1 METCSATQDEEVRR
15 VLILLLVVLLGACR
29 DDEPA
34 DPVAERDD
42 DTDEP
47 IIYVAVGASE
57 TVGVGA
63 GDPTLAWPEVFR
75 RRALPPGTM
84 FTSLGV
90 SGSTVAAALQQQV
103 ARAVDLQPTLV
114 TVWLNVNDLTR
125 FVPPETYES
134 QLRDLV
140 NRLRRGGETAV
151 LVANTPALDRLPAIT
166 RFGLDPALVNG
177 AVDAYNRAIERVVR
191 DEGAVLVDLH
201 TASLAARAEGK
212 EAGYISGDGFHPSA
226 AGHEAAA
233 EVFAAAYRASVTA
246 ARR

>member
-1 METCSATQDEEVRR
+1 MRR
-15 VLILLLVVLLGACR
+15 ALILVLLFLLSGAACR
-29 DDEPA
+29 DDESA
-34 DPVAERDD
+34 APVAERDE
-42 DTDEP
+42 DEQP
-47 IIYVAVGASE
+47 IVYVAVGASE

-63 GDPTLAWPEVFR
+63 GDPTLASPEVFR
-75 RRALPPGTM
+75 RRALPPDTV
-84 FTSLGV
+84 FTSVGV
-90 SGSTVAAALQQQV
+90 SGSTVAAALQQQAPRV
-103 ARAVDLQPTLV
+103 VEFEPTLV

-140 NRLRRGGETAV
+140 HRLRRDGATTV
-151 LVANTPALDRLPAIT
+151 LVANTPALDRLPAVT
-166 RFGLDPALVNG
+166 RFGLDPALING
-177 AVDAYNRAIERVVR
+177 AVEAYNRAIERVVR

-201 TASLAARAEGK
+201 AASLAARADGK

>member
-1 METCSATQDEEVRR
+1 MRR
-15 VLILLLVVLLGACR
+15 VLILLLLLLLSGAACR

-34 DPVAERDD
+34 APVAERDD
-42 DTDEP
+42 EGVGP
-47 IIYVAVGASE
+47 IVYVAVGASE

-75 RRALPPGTM
+75 RRALPPDTV

-90 SGSTVAAALQQQV
+90 SGSTVAAALQQQ
-103 ARAVDLQPTLV
+103 APRAVELRPTLV

-140 NRLRRGGETAV
+140 RRLRRDGGTTV
-151 LVANTPALDRLPAIT
+151 LVANTPALDRLPAIA

-177 AVDAYNRAIERVVR
+177 AVEAYNRAIERVVR

-201 TASLAARAEGK
+201 AASLVARAEGK
-212 EAGYISGDGFHPSA
+212 EPGYISGDGFHPSA

>member
-1 METCSATQDEEVRR
+1 MRR
-15 VLILLLVVLLGACR
+15 ALVLLLALLVGACS
-29 DDEPA
+29 DNQPA
-34 DPVAERDD
+34 AERNDA
-42 DTDEP
+42 EP
-47 IIYVAVGASE
+47 IVYVAVGASE

-75 RRALPPGTM
+75 RTALPPDAR

-90 SGSTVAAALQQQV
+90 SGSTVAAALEQQ
-103 ARAVDLQPTLV
+103 APRAVELEPTLV

-134 QLRDLV
+134 QLRRLV
-140 NRLRRGGETAV
+140 RHVRRDGETTV
-151 LVANTPALDRLPAIT
+151 LVANTPALDRLPAVA
-166 RFGLDPALVNG
+166 RFGLDPALIDGV
-177 AVDAYNRAIERVVR
+177 VDAYNQAIDRVVR

-201 TASLAARAEGK
+201 AASLAARAEGK

-226 AGHEAAA
+226 AGHDAVAAA
-233 EVFAAAYRASVTA
+233 FAVAYRASATA

>member
-1 METCSATQDEEVRR
+1 MRR
-15 VLILLLVVLLGACR
+15 VLILLFVLTLGACT
-29 DDEPA
+29 DNGPGSPEAEGGDEG
-34 DPVAERDD
+34 
-42 DTDEP
+42 P
-47 IIYVAVGASE
+47 IVYVAVGASE

-75 RRALPPGTM
+75 RRALPPDTV

-90 SGSTVAAALQQQV
+90 SGSTVAGALQQQ
-103 ARAVDLQPTLV
+103 ASRAVELAPTLV

-125 FVPPETYES
+125 FVSPETYES

-140 NRLRRGGETAV
+140 HRLRRDGDTTV
-151 LVANTPALDRLPAIT
+151 LVANTPALDRLPAIA
-166 RFGLDPALVNG
+166 RFGLDPALIDG
-177 AVDAYNRAIERVVR
+177 AVDAYNRVIERVAR

-201 TASLAARAEGK
+201 AASMSARAEGK

>member
-1 METCSATQDEEVRR
+1 MRR
-15 VLILLLVVLLGACR
+15 VLILVLLLLLAGAACN

-34 DPVAERDD
+34 TPVAERDD
-42 DTDEP
+42 EGEAP
-47 IIYVAVGASE
+47 IVYVAVGASE

-63 GDPTLAWPEVFR
+63 GDPALAWPEVFR
-75 RRALPPGTM
+75 RRALPPDTV

-90 SGSTVAAALQQQV
+90 SGSTVAAALQQQ
-103 ARAVDLQPTLV
+103 APRAVELRPTLV

-125 FVPPETYES
+125 FVTPETYES

-140 NRLRRGGETAV
+140 HRLRRDGEATV
-151 LVANTPALDRLPAIT
+151 LVANTPALDRLPAIA
-166 RFGLDPALVNG
+166 RFGLDPALING

-201 TASLAARAEGK
+201 AAALAARAEGK

-226 AGHEAAA
+226 AGHEAVAA
-233 EVFAAAYRASVTA
+233 VFESAYRASVTA

>member
-1 METCSATQDEEVRR
+1 MRR
-15 VLILLLVVLLGACR
+15 VLILALVVLLSGACR
-29 DDEPA
+29 DDKPA
-34 DPVAERDD
+34 APVAEGEREE
-42 DTDEP
+42 EP
-47 IIYVAVGASE
+47 IVYVAVGASE

-75 RRALPPGTM
+75 RRALPPDTV

-90 SGSTVAAALQQQV
+90 SGSTVAAALQQQ
-103 ARAVDLQPTLV
+103 APRAVELQPTLV

-125 FVPPETYES
+125 FVAPETYES

-140 NRLRRGGETAV
+140 HRLRRDGETTV
-151 LVANTPALDRLPAIT
+151 LVANTPALDRLPAVS
-166 RFGLDPALVNG
+166 RFGLDPALIDG

-201 TASLAARAEGK
+201 AASLAARATGK